1 MWENIPVHGR
11 IYRSYLAKNSQQ
23 NNIMNSHWKK
33 QIHTPYLSKHQTP
46 RLSWKT
52 NMFFSQLTF
61 CGMLQAKWTLGMH
74 KLNSDEMLEQRWV
87 NIWLH
92 HPPHSHGSQKMGP
105 SNSSYLS
112 NIAIFHFH
120 DYGRKSSWCLFCQP
134 SEQIRF
140 FSEEN

>member
-52 NMFFSQLTF
+52 NMFF
-61 CGMLQAKWTLGMH
+61 
-74 KLNSDEMLEQRWV
+74 LNS
-87 NIWLH
+87 
-92 HPPHSHGSQKMGP
+92 
-105 SNSSYLS
+105 
-112 NIAIFHFH
+112 HFAECFRQN
-120 DYGRKSSWCLFCQP
+120 GL
-134 SEQIRF
+134 
-140 FSEEN
+140 